1 MAAID
6 RELLMT
12 LTEALAAL
20 VQRVGAVE
28 GVARIPGPPP
38 TTAEIQAAAEK
49 WLNANRDSLRGN
61 DGDSVT
67 PEQVQEFAV
76 EWLAANI
83 TQPKDGDPGRDPT
96 ATEIQTAVELWLEFN
111 RESLKG
117 EDGADASPEMVTQ
130 AVREW
135 LIANPIRVPKDGEN
149 ASPEMVAEAVTAWLA
164 DNPIRVPKD
173 GDDGDDGTDG
183 VGIDRIEQPNEDT
196 ARVILTD
203 GREYDLKLPRGKD
216 GAIVVKGGGSQ
227 HGGGSGGGIV
237 EIVAGEG
244 IAVDN
249 TDPARPIVSATGSAD
264 SRQEVFIG
272 APAILPTYPA
282 LIFTERTIG
291 GQTVYEMQVN
301 VP

>member
-28 GVARIPGPPP
+28 GIARLPGPQGEPGQP
-38 TTAEIQAAAEK
+38 GADGRDGRDADPITDEQIKAAA
-49 WLNANRDSLRGN
+49 A
-61 DGDSVT
+61 
-67 PEQVQEFAV
+67 

-83 TQPKDGDPGRDPT
+83 TQPADGR
-96 ATEIQTAVELWLEFN
+96 
-111 RESLKG
+111 
-117 EDGADASPEMVTQ
+117 DGADG
-130 AVREW
+130 
-135 LIANPIRVPKDGEN
+135 KDGKD
-149 ASPEMVAEAVTAWLA
+149 AEPITAEQIQLAVDLWFEINRDSIRGADGRDGRDGRDGADGVKGDKGERGLA
-164 DNPIRVPKD
+164 GRDGRDGKD
-173 GDDGDDGTDG
+173 GIGIELVEQTDEETF
-183 VGIDRIEQPNEDT
+183 RI
-196 ARVILTD
+196 VYGD
-203 GREYDLKLPRGKD
+203 GREVEIKLPVTKRTTVIG
-216 GAIVVKGGGSQ
+216 GGGS
-227 HGGGSGGGIV
+227 GGSGGGIV